1 MITYSLPNVSL
12 LEKYILINNLVT
24 NTKIDTLIIPVV
36 YDDTRENIVR
46 DDVIKLI
53 DNKTELKIKFS
64 KIGNKILN
72 KITESTGERFKTHQP
87 Q

>member
-53 DNKTELKIKFS
+53 DHKTAKNLGKPQGINLLNGLKQLKKRKNLI
-64 KIGNKILN
+64 N
-72 KITESTGERFKTHQP
+72 
-87 Q
+87 